1 MRKSTIFRTLA
12 TVAIFAAGFWAGN
25 KQGEAAA
32 ANRVFELRT
41 YYAHD
46 GKLPDLLARFRN
58 HTTKLFEKHGMTNVG
73 YWVPLDK
80 PAADGTL
87 IYVLSYPNR
96 DAAKKAWDGFRTD
109 EEWKKVRAA
118 SEANGPIVK
127 KVESVHME
135 PTDFSKRK

>member
-1 MRKSTIFRTLA
+1 MRKSTLLRALA
-12 TVAIFAAGFWAGN
+12 GAAVFIAGFWAGN
-25 KQGEAAA
+25 QQSEAA
-32 ANRVFELRT
+32 ANRVYELRT
-41 YYAHD
+41 YYTHE

-80 PAADGTL
+80 PGSEGTL
-87 IYVLSYPNR
+87 IYVLSYPDR
-96 DAAKKAWDGFRTD
+96 EAAKKAWDGFRND

-127 KVESVHME
+127 KVDSVYMS
-135 PTDFSKRK
+135 PTDFSKLK

>member
-1 MRKSTIFRTLA
+1 MRKSTLLRVLTGAAVFI
-12 TVAIFAAGFWAGN
+12 AGFWAGS
-25 KQGEAAA
+25 QQSDAAA
-32 ANRVFELRT
+32 GRVYELRT
-41 YYAHD
+41 YYTHD

-80 PAADGTL
+80 PGSEGTL
-87 IYVLSYPNR
+87 IYVLSYPDR
-96 DAAKKAWDGFRTD
+96 EAAKKAWEAFRND

-127 KVESVHME
+127 KVDSVFMS
-135 PTDFSKRK
+135 PTDFSKLK